1 MLNREQFA
9 KDFARLHASYEK
21 QGYTIIKRALDAQSK
36 LVTTYLQKSESNV
49 LLLPLLLPTLIDSKL
64 TEAAYIQL
72 YSEIGVRHARHYARF
87 LDGLIQPR
95 KHGMPL
101 LETKAVAF
109 SSEYWREVM
118 ASYFRTE
125 AAWKV
130 TEVDDFTKERIRKL
144 LSEAQLQ
151 NLSLRDQAKYLT
163 KNLSDA
169 RFNSIRAMVIART
182 ESTQAANTSAFK
194 VSEQAD
200 FVVVKSWSAA
210 NDGRTRNSH
219 RVVGRAEPIALDA
232 LFEVP
237 SPKGLGME
245 YARYPGDSSLSAGN
259 AISCRCAL
267 LSFPALDSEGLP
279 IARR

>member
-1 MLNREQFA
+1 MLNKEQFA

-21 QGYTIIKRALDAQSK
+21 QAYTIIKRSLDAQSK
-36 LVTTYLQKSESNV
+36 LVTAYLQKSESNV
-49 LLLPLLLPTLIDSKL
+49 LLLNVLLPQLIDAKL
-64 TEAAYIQL
+64 TESAYIQL

-87 LDGLIQPR
+87 LDKLTTPQ
-95 KHGMPL
+95 KHGLPL
-101 LETKAVAF
+101 LETKQVAF

-130 TEVDDFTKERIRKL
+130 TEVDTYTINRIQKL

-151 NLSLRDQAKYLT
+151 NLSLREQAKYLT

-182 ESTQAANTSAFK
+182 ESTSASNTAASK
-194 VSEQAD
+194 VAEAAD
-200 FVVVKSWSAA
+200 FEVKKSWSVRV
-210 NDGRTRNSH
+210 DGRERRSH
-219 RVVGRAEPIALDA
+219 RIVGAKDPIPLNEN
-232 LFEVP
+232 FELIN
-237 SPKGLGME
+237 SKGGTEYGM
-245 YARYPGDSSLSAGN
+245 YPGAATLSAELVVQ
-259 AISCRCAL
+259 CRCAVIHE
-267 LSFPALDSEGLP
+267 PVLDDLGLP